1 MRTSLDDFHLLCRII
16 ETGSLRAAAEEIRTD
31 PSNVTRRLSGLE
43 DRLGVRLINRSRV
56 RSTATDVGQR
66 YYSELKNLLE
76 QLEALEDSIAGA
88 AGEPRGL
95 LRVAGPS
102 VFGARYIGPWLH
114 ELQAQYPRLEID
126 LVLTD
131 RPVDLVEQ
139 SIDIAVRIGRLEDSS
154 LIGVRLGTMLTVVVA
169 APGYISRYGTA
180 KTPEDVQRHHFV
192 LHAGQL
198 QTAKLT
204 LTGPKGR
211 TVTIPC
217 RSRFTV
223 SSILGVREAV
233 MAGAGLN
240 AGPLWLYADAIDRG
254 ELIRVLPAWNPP
266 RYPVHALMLPGRY
279 RPAKTNSALAM
290 LRVKVPKLPGV
301 IG

>member
-1 MRTSLDDFHLLCRII
+1 MLCRII

-56 RSTATDVGQR
+56 RSTATDAGQR
-66 YYSELKNLLE
+66 YYSELKTLLK
-76 QLEALEDSIAGA
+76 QLDALEDDVAGV

-95 LRVAGPS
+95 LRVAGPG
-102 VFGARYIGPWLH
+102 VFGARHIGPWLH
-114 ELQAQYPRLEID
+114 ELQALYPRLEID

-131 RPVDLVEQ
+131 RTVDLVEQ

-169 APGYISRYGTA
+169 APAYLSRYGTA
-180 KTPEDVQRHHFV
+180 RTPEDLRRHHLV
-192 LHAGQL
+192 LHAGRL

-204 LTGPKGR
+204 LTGPQGR

-223 SSILGVREAV
+223 SSILGVQEAV

-240 AGPLWLYADAIDRG
+240 AGPLWLYAEAIERG

-266 RYPVHALMLPGRY
+266 RYPVHALMVPGRY
-279 RPAKTNSALAM
+279 RPAKSNSALAM
-290 LRVKVPKLPGV
+290 LRVKVSKLPGI